1 MSEEIMRQ
9 NLVVLAQRFADANG
23 CTLGAVSKKIHGNHA
38 FLEKF
43 FAGEISTTVKTY
55 FLMVNRLR
63 RAWPENEPWP
73 ETAGVP
79 KLGKIVDE
87 GFEDA

>member
-1 MSEEIMRQ
+1 MRQ
-9 NLVVLAQRFADANG
+9 NLLVLAQAYADATG
-23 CTLGAVSKKIHGNHA
+23 APSLGAVSKKIHGNHA

-43 FAGEISTTVKTY
+43 FAGEISARIDTY

-63 RAWPENEPWP
+63 SKWPAGAAWPK
-73 ETAGVP
+73 TAAIP
-79 KLGKIVDE
+79 KLGKIIDE

>member
-1 MSEEIMRQ
+1 MRQ
-9 NLVVLAQRFADANG
+9 NLVVLAQTFATATET
-23 CTLGAVSKKIHGNHA
+23 TLGAVSKKIHGNHA

-43 FAGEISTTVKTY
+43 FAGEISARLDTY

-63 RAWPENEPWP
+63 AKWPSGTPWP
-73 ETAGVP
+73 KLAVM
-79 KLGKIVDE
+79 KLGKIIDN